1 MKLKWL
7 SNIYDPKMPDAKML
21 VARSFEQTQEE
32 AWRWHMYWLRDKVI
46 GKPVPTDY
54 YTVEQLVG
62 MNMVGVYMFVED

>member
-1 MKLKWL
+1 MFQ
-7 SNIYDPKMPDAKML
+7 L
-21 VARSFEQTQEE
+21 VSQ
-32 AWRWHMYWLRDKVI
+32 YWLQDKVI